1 MNLKQLREARG
12 ITQTELAKQLGVVRS
27 TICFYES
34 EQHSPTP
41 EMLIKL
47 ADFFGVTVDY
57 LLGRDEPYA
66 ALSAPGVQMKP
77 AAESELTAT
86 EQELLSIYRSVNPA
100 LQELILN
107 VARTAA
113 GNPTDPDS
121 PAGAMALKKQA

>member
-57 LLGRDEPYA
+57 LLGRDELYT
-66 ALSAPGVQMKP
+66 ALSAPSVQMKP
-77 AAESELTAT
+77 TAETANET
-86 EQELLSIYRSVNPA
+86 ELL
-100 LQELILN
+100 
-107 VARTAA
+107 T
-113 GNPTDPDS
+113 
-121 PAGAMALKKQA
+121 

>member
-47 ADFFGVTVDY
+47 ADFFGVSVDY

-66 ALSAPGVQMKP
+66 ALSAPSVHTP
-77 AAESELTAT
+77 TAETANET
-86 EQELLSIYRSVNPA
+86 ELLTLFRELSPY
-100 LQELILN
+100 LQDLTIQTVRN
-107 VARTAA
+107 WA
-113 GNPTDPDS
+113 GK
-121 PAGAMALKKQA
+121 AGKPGAIDLQKKA

>member
-57 LLGRDEPYA
+57 LLGRDELYA

-77 AAESELTAT
+77 TAETANET
-86 EQELLSIYRSVNPA
+86 ELLTLFRELSPYLQDLTLQTVRSWAGKAGKPGEVNI
-100 LQELILN
+100 Q
-107 VARTAA
+107 
-113 GNPTDPDS
+113 
-121 PAGAMALKKQA
+121 KKA